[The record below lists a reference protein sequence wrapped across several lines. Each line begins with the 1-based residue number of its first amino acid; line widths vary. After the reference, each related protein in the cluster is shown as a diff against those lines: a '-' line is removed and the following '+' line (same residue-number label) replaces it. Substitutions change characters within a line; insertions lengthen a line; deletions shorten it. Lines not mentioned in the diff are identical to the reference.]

1 MAVSI
6 IKLIVVPSS
15 IASTAPKLSF
25 HEHSVGE
32 LKIMVTLAGNDLK
45 PLGPQETLT
54 ITIPQGK
61 EGRAQR

>member
-1 MAVSI
+1 
-6 IKLIVVPSS
+6 
-15 IASTAPKLSF
+15 
-25 HEHSVGE
+25 
-32 LKIMVTLAGNDLK
+32 MVTLAGNDHK

>member
-1 MAVSI
+1 
-6 IKLIVVPSS
+6 VVPSS
-15 IASTAPKLSF
+15 IASTAPMLSF
-25 HEHSVGE
+25 HDLSVGE
-32 LKIMVTLAGNDLK
+32 HKIMITLAGNDHK